1 MRRSIFYI
9 LLCIALVTIGCCQT
23 QPVVLPYAN
32 VSFND
37 SLVFRWNWLFD
48 TTIIDHYREISQR
61 GDTVY
66 IIDSTNTTHT
76 HVETKGDTVYKTQV
90 DTIYVSVE
98 VPIEVPGKIS
108 KGNRF
113 LINSGIALW
122 IIAGILLIAIII
134 GIIFK
139 IAKR

>member
-9 LLCIALVTIGCCQT
+9 LLCIALVTIGCRQT
-23 QPVVLPYAN
+23 RPVVLPHAN
-32 VSFND
+32 VSLND
-37 SLVFRWNWLFD
+37 SFVYRWNFLLD
-48 TTIIDHYREISQR
+48 TTITDHYRDIYR
-61 GDTVY
+61 HKDTVY
-66 IIDSTNTTHT
+66 VKDSTNTIHT
-76 HVETKGDTVYKTQV
+76 HFEIKGDTVYKTQV

-134 GIIFK
+134 GITLK